1 MFHISV
7 KGGIFIIYLI
17 HKLINCSVKPDLE
30 CLPFP
35 CCFYFFPLS
44 PSPSRFFKWSCM
56 YLCVVGAGG
65 GGGGGGL
72 KKFF

>member
-7 KGGIFIIYLI
+7 EGGIFIIYLI

-35 CCFYFFPLS
+35 CCFYFFLS
-44 PSPSRFFKWSCM
+44 FSLCLFFLSGAVCI
-56 YLCVVGAGG
+56 CVWWGGGG

>member
-7 KGGIFIIYLI
+7 EGGIFIIYVI

-35 CCFYFFPLS
+35 CCFYFFFSLS
-44 PSPSRFFKWSCM
+44 PSLFFKWSFM
-56 YLCVVGAGG
+56 YLCVVG

>member
-7 KGGIFIIYLI
+7 EGGIFIIYLI

-35 CCFYFFPLS
+35 CCFYFFLS
-44 PSPSRFFKWSCM
+44 GAVCI
-56 YLCVVGAGG
+56 CVWWGVGVGVG
-65 GGGGGGL
+65 EGV
-72 KKFF
+72 